1 MYNYNVPYYRC
12 RRCGSRSPI
21 DSQKCINN
29 NCQADLLLYGD
40 IVDPRSPSVAPS
52 QTDTYSDFL
61 EKQRREEERRR
72 LEQERRMRQEEARL
86 RKEIEWMREQL
97 RLGEEER
104 RRQEE
109 ARQKE
114 EERQKEEQRLEEDR
128 RERELQR
135 KEAGSFSPEA
145 SVRQAEGAKKE
156 AQRLQLERQKFE
168 SENLYSPPTDTVT
181 LRPVNGTDP
190 SFEKAFDGKKYTD
203 WCVTGFDGAFV
214 IFKALYRIC
223 ILSLR
228 ITVPLNN
235 SSFPGR
241 CPLVWTL
248 YATNSGDLYN
258 EKVWDAVLK
267 SPERN
272 SNIITRGENGATYV
286 YTLKNGFCTTAYSFY
301 KLVISET
308 VDGGSVMHLSNIALE
323 FYYLSPEQG
332 KANGRV

>member
-21 DSQKCINN
+21 DFRKCINN

-52 QTDTYSDFL
+52 QTDSYSDFL
-61 EKQRREEERRR
+61 EK
-72 LEQERRMRQEEARL
+72 
-86 RKEIEWMREQL
+86 
-97 RLGEEER
+97 
-104 RRQEE
+104 
-109 ARQKE
+109 
-114 EERQKEEQRLEEDR
+114 
-128 RERELQR
+128 QR

-332 KANGRV
+332 KTNGRV